1 MTLTLLLLYGAIFI
15 AALIFAEAL
24 LRSYFRNSERHRA
37 VNHRLNLL
45 KESNDHRKTY
55 RDMLKERGADES
67 WQSRPLMQRLR
78 QLYTQSG
85 IKLDAQRF
93 VLFAVAGALLVWLV
107 VQFLVPTNL
116 IRIPVFLAVCLLIPI
131 IVVWRVRASR
141 MRKFTLKLP
150 EALDVAN
157 RSLAAGHPLPAA
169 IALVAREMPDPIGTE
184 FGLLSDELT
193 YGVTLDDALV
203 NLADR
208 VGVEDLNLLAISLSV
223 QAGTGGNLVE
233 ILQNLSKTLRDRFM
247 LKAKVKAISSEGR
260 ITAIFMSLYPF
271 LLYGMIKTISPT
283 YFDPVWESGH
293 GTIVVT
299 ALVAIMTVGN
309 IILYKMVNFE
319 Y

>member
-1 MTLTLLLLYGAIFI
+1 MTLTLLLLYSAVFV
-15 AALIFAEAL
+15 AAVVSVEAM
-24 LRSYFRNSERHRA
+24 LRSYFSTSARHSA
-37 VNHRLNLL
+37 VNHRLSLL
-45 KESNDHRKTY
+45 EGSGDHRKTY
-55 RDMLKERGADES
+55 RDMLKERGLAED
-67 WQSRPLMQRLR
+67 WRSRRLMQRLR
-78 QLYTQSG
+78 QYYTQSG
-85 IKLDAQRF
+85 IKFDAKRF
-93 VLFAVAGALLVWLV
+93 ALYGIAGALLVWLV
-107 VQFLVPTNL
+107 VQYLVPSNL
-116 IRIPVFLAVCLLIPI
+116 IRIPIFVTVCLLIP
-131 IVVWRVRASR
+131 VVVIWRARASR
-141 MRKFTLKLP
+141 MRKFTVKLP

-233 ILQNLSKTLRDRFM
+233 ILQNLSKTLRDRYM

-260 ITAIFMSLYPF
+260 ITAIFMSAYPF

-293 GTIVVT
+293 GTMIVTVL
-299 ALVAIMTVGN
+299 LVIMAIGN
-309 IILYKMVNFE
+309 LILYKMVNFE

>member
-1 MTLTLLLLYGAIFI
+1 MTPTLLLLYGTVFI
-15 AALIFAEAL
+15 AALISVEAL
-24 LRSYFRNSERHRA
+24 LRSYFRTSERHNA
-37 VNHRLNLL
+37 VNHRLSLL
-45 KESNDHRKTY
+45 DESGDHRKTY
-55 RDMLKERGADES
+55 RDMLKERGLDED
-67 WQSRPLMQRLR
+67 WRSRPLMQRLR
-78 QLYTQSG
+78 QFYTQSG
-85 IKLDAQRF
+85 IQFDAKRF
-93 VLFAVAGALLVWLV
+93 SLYAIAGMLLVWLI
-107 VQFLVPTNL
+107 VQFLVPSNL
-116 IRIPVFLAVCLLIPI
+116 IRLPIFVAVCFLIPVL
-131 IVVWRVRASR
+131 VVWRARASR
-141 MRKFTLKLP
+141 MRKFTQKLP

-193 YGVTLDDALV
+193 YGVTMDDALV
-203 NLADR
+203 NLTDR

-260 ITAIFMSLYPF
+260 ITAIFMSAYPF
-271 LLYGMIKTISPT
+271 LLYGMIKLISPT
-283 YFDPVWESGH
+283 YFDPVWESGY

-299 ALVAIMTVGN
+299 ALLAVMTVGN
-309 IILYKMVNFE
+309 IILYKMVHFE